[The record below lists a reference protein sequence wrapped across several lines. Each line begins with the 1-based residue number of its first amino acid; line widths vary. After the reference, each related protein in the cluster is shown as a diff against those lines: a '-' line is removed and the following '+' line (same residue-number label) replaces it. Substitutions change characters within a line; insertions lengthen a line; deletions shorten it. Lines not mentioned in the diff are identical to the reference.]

1 MAASK
6 YDKYMVTISP
16 KGRKGPGVWLMSEE
30 LVPGCNVN
38 IMYNWIREQPKPNPM
53 HQAMEAHDYD
63 EIIVNLGTDPQ
74 HPEYLGAEIE
84 GYIEDERHLIT
95 NTTALFFPRHVA
107 HGRIT
112 WKSFE
117 KPHLQMAIKLSG
129 KIEPMG
135 PPPKRDR

>member
-6 YDKYMVTISP
+6 YDKYMVTIS
-16 KGRKGPGVWLMSEE
+16 KGRRGPGVWLMSEE

-117 KPHLQMAIKLSG
+117 KPHLQMAIKMSG

>member
-1 MAASK
+1 MAESK
-6 YDKYMVTISP
+6 YDKYMVKITRE
-16 KGRKGPGVWLMSEE
+16 KLKGPGMWLMSDE

-38 IMYNWIREQPKPNPM
+38 IICNWIREQPKPNPM
-53 HQAMEAHDYD
+53 HQAMESHDYD
-63 EIIVNLGTDPQ
+63 EIILNIGADPQ

-84 GYIEDERHLIT
+84 GYMGDDRQLST
-95 NTTALFFPRHVA
+95 TTTALFIPRGVK
-107 HGRIT
+107 HGRVT

-135 PPPKRDR
+135 PPPKK